1 MIVIAGVIG
10 MGWNALAFTLTVS
23 LVPHERVGTSQGV
36 LNALIFT
43 AWGLSPIFTGFLV
56 QTFSWSF
63 AWIVLAL
70 IAVAGA
76 VIARTRQTTIPSTR

>member
-1 MIVIAGVIG
+1 
-10 MGWNALAFTLTVS
+10 
-23 LVPHERVGTSQGV
+23 V

-56 QTFSWSF
+56 QTFSWSV

-76 VIARTRQTTIPSTR
+76 VIARTHRFIRL